1 MATGSVRVRGL
12 KQLTRDFKKMSADI
26 GRDLTWELQEAA
38 DPVRKLT
45 EQYIL
50 QGGGGFPGM
59 RNMPPTSYYS
69 EMRIG
74 VDVGRGVVYVAP
86 AWSSG
91 TGAGSPRPN
100 VAMEFGW
107 RMEGALEDKEDE
119 VFSGVESML
128 DRMADE
134 FGF

>member
-1 MATGSVRVRGL
+1 MATGSVAVRGL
-12 KQLTRDFKKMSADI
+12 KQLTRDFKKMSKDLSL
-26 GRDLTWELQEAA
+26 DLTWELQEAA
-38 DPVRKLT
+38 DPVRKLS
-45 EQYIL
+45 EEYIL
-50 QGGGGFPGM
+50 RGGGGFPAM
-59 RNMPPTSYYS
+59 RNMPATPFYAD
-69 EMRIG
+69 MRIG

-86 AWSSG
+86 AWSRG

-119 VFSGVESML
+119 VFSGVDAML
-128 DRMADE
+128 DRIANE